1 MDDHHSFFG
10 SVSTEG
16 TPIYSE
22 RVNFTLLAKDQD
34 TFTGR
39 TTSGSY
45 DGVNPQLYKT
55 IDIGSSSTNS
65 VEVIEGD
72 NSTRTIED
80 FDQVS
85 SSQQNESQGNT
96 SSGTFS
102 SSGNTGGDL
111 TTAFVSNSNQNN
123 ADGTGSSRTESGSSS
138 GATNSRNASRSTTA
152 DSLSSVTHLFD
163 SFSGLSTDS
172 SSKNTSQSSS
182 FTGVN
187 PIQTF
192 RREATTTGSGS
203 GQSTFLSGGTSG
215 TTRSRLNDSSIE
227 VSVSTTSSSQ
237 QGTTFTQRAG
247 TTIRTSETIGL
258 DTFSGQTTGSATN
271 DFATSFTGDDSGA
284 TVNTIDLEITT
295 TTESERQELTFSE
308 FESNFQLTET
318 TEFTLFSQS
327 ETYLSGSSTLTDE
340 TTITRATTQLADT
353 EDITVQKQTFTTITE
368 STAIPSPSVSED
380 SLVTFEAYG
389 GLAFLTAD
397 QEGVLDA
404 DVTDLPTSQT
414 VRRGVRPGQASF
426 AVPIRS
432 DDFTA
437 TFTKTLQNLDTTIT
451 ETTTGTLP
459 AVTTTFSKRSFD
471 TSGSSLTSTTIE
483 LFYQTTKTQTREVL
497 TTQVTDEERPNATS
511 FTIPTTKFSTSEGTS
526 AQTYFNGSEIDTFG
540 VTFLDRSK
548 VSSTTS
554 TEFTMDLAVASTVF
568 QSYDDITQFSFY
580 NIGQAT
586 PQHSRAT
593 IEELIDA
600 QEVAFIYQTDDR
612 SKKNF
617 PAILE
622 TSGTTTSDNEEGS
635 TTTSGTSLFALGDLR
650 ENVSF
655 IPEDS
660 TYRMSGRHQLN
671 QFEIKQ
677 DGSVG
682 TLNGK
687 QFTVKTAGSA
697 EMASTVDLNF
707 DVLESKI
714 LFGGQ
719 TVADQKGFLLFEGAA
734 RLFFNSTETEVGIDE
749 RFTTRTP
756 LHQPFFARIQSVAT
770 ATGIDDHL
778 AGQTTK
784 IEATE

>member
-1 MDDHHSFFG
+1 
-10 SVSTEG
+10 
-16 TPIYSE
+16 
-22 RVNFTLLAKDQD
+22 
-34 TFTGR
+34 
-39 TTSGSY
+39 
-45 DGVNPQLYKT
+45 
-55 IDIGSSSTNS
+55 
-65 VEVIEGD
+65 
-72 NSTRTIED
+72 
-80 FDQVS
+80 
-85 SSQQNESQGNT
+85 
-96 SSGTFS
+96 
-102 SSGNTGGDL
+102 
-111 TTAFVSNSNQNN
+111 
-123 ADGTGSSRTESGSSS
+123 
-138 GATNSRNASRSTTA
+138 
-152 DSLSSVTHLFD
+152 
-163 SFSGLSTDS
+163 
-172 SSKNTSQSSS
+172 
-182 FTGVN
+182 
-187 PIQTF
+187 
-192 RREATTTGSGS
+192 
-203 GQSTFLSGGTSG
+203 
-215 TTRSRLNDSSIE
+215 LNDSSIE

-271 DFATSFTGDDSGA
+271 DFATSFTGDNSGA

-451 ETTTGTLP
+451 KTTTENLP

-471 TSGSSLTSTTIE
+471 TSGSSLTLTTIE
-483 LFYQTTKTQTREVL
+483 LFYQTTKTQTQEVL

-622 TSGTTTSDNEEGS
+622 TSGTITSDNEEGS

-697 EMASTVDLNF
+697 EMAPTVDLNF

-719 TVADQKGFLLFEGAA
+719 TVADQEGFLLFEGAA

>member
-152 DSLSSVTHLFD
+152 DSLSSVTHSFD
-163 SFSGLSTDS
+163 SFSVLSTYS
-172 SSKNTSQSSS
+172 SSGNTSQSYS

-192 RREATTTGSGS
+192 RREATTTVSGS
-203 GQSTFLSGGTSG
+203 GQATFLSGGTYG

-451 ETTTGTLP
+451 KTTTENLP

-483 LFYQTTKTQTREVL
+483 LFYQTTKTQTQEVL

-697 EMASTVDLNF
+697 EMASTVDFNF

-719 TVADQKGFLLFEGAA
+719 TVADQEGFLLFEGAA

>member
-39 TTSGSY
+39 TTAGSY

-414 VRRGVRPGQASF
+414 VRQGVRPGQASF
-426 AVPIRS
+426 AIPTRG

-526 AQTYFNGSEIDTFG
+526 AQTYFNGSEVDTFG

-554 TEFTMDLAVASTVF
+554 TEFIMDLAVASTVF

-682 TLNGK
+682 TLNGRP
-687 QFTVKTAGSA
+687 FTVKTAGSA
-697 EMASTVDLNF
+697 EMASTVDFNF

-719 TVADQKGFLLFEGAA
+719 TVADQEGFLLFEGAA

>member
-152 DSLSSVTHLFD
+152 DSLSSVTHSFD
-163 SFSGLSTDS
+163 SFSVLSTYS
-172 SSKNTSQSSS
+172 SSGNTSQSYS

-192 RREATTTGSGS
+192 RREATTTVSGS

-237 QGTTFTQRAG
+237 QGTTFTQRG
-247 TTIRTSETIGL
+247 GDTIRTSETIGQ
-258 DTFSGQTTGSATN
+258 DTSSGQTTGSATN
-271 DFATSFTGDDSGA
+271 DFATSFTGDNSGA

-368 STAIPSPSVSED
+368 STAIPEITVSED

-426 AVPIRS
+426 AIPTRG

-451 ETTTGTLP
+451 KTTTENLP

-483 LFYQTTKTQTREVL
+483 LFYQTTKTQTQEVL

-580 NIGQAT
+580 DMGQAT

-697 EMASTVDLNF
+697 GMASTVDFNF
-707 DVLESKI
+707 DALESKI

-719 TVADQKGFLLFEGAA
+719 TVADQEGFLLFEGAA

>member
-203 GQSTFLSGGTSG
+203 GQSTFLSGGTYG

-451 ETTTGTLP
+451 KTTTENLP

-483 LFYQTTKTQTREVL
+483 LFYQTTKTQTQEVL

-719 TVADQKGFLLFEGAA
+719 TVADQEGFLLFEGAA

>member
-39 TTSGSY
+39 TTAGSY

-414 VRRGVRPGQASF
+414 VRQGVRPGQASF
-426 AVPIRS
+426 AIPTRG

-526 AQTYFNGSEIDTFG
+526 AQTYFNGSEVDTFG

-554 TEFTMDLAVASTVF
+554 TEFIMDLAVASTVF

-697 EMASTVDLNF
+697 EMASTVDFNF

-719 TVADQKGFLLFEGAA
+719 TVADQEGFLLFEGAA

>member
-1 MDDHHSFFG
+1 
-10 SVSTEG
+10 
-16 TPIYSE
+16 
-22 RVNFTLLAKDQD
+22 

-397 QEGVLDA
+397 QEGALDA

-414 VRRGVRPGQASF
+414 VRQGVRPGQASF
-426 AVPIRS
+426 AIPTRG

-437 TFTKTLQNLDTTIT
+437 TFTKILQNLDTTIT

-483 LFYQTTKTQTREVL
+483 LF
-497 TTQVTDEERPNATS
+497 
-511 FTIPTTKFSTSEGTS
+511 
-526 AQTYFNGSEIDTFG
+526 
-540 VTFLDRSK
+540 
-548 VSSTTS
+548 
-554 TEFTMDLAVASTVF
+554 
-568 QSYDDITQFSFY
+568 
-580 NIGQAT
+580 
-586 PQHSRAT
+586 
-593 IEELIDA
+593 
-600 QEVAFIYQTDDR
+600 
-612 SKKNF
+612 
-617 PAILE
+617 
-622 TSGTTTSDNEEGS
+622 
-635 TTTSGTSLFALGDLR
+635 
-650 ENVSF
+650 
-655 IPEDS
+655 
-660 TYRMSGRHQLN
+660 
-671 QFEIKQ
+671 
-677 DGSVG
+677 
-682 TLNGK
+682 
-687 QFTVKTAGSA
+687 
-697 EMASTVDLNF
+697 
-707 DVLESKI
+707 
-714 LFGGQ
+714 
-719 TVADQKGFLLFEGAA
+719 
-734 RLFFNSTETEVGIDE
+734 
-749 RFTTRTP
+749 
-756 LHQPFFARIQSVAT
+756 
-770 ATGIDDHL
+770 
-778 AGQTTK
+778 
-784 IEATE
+784 